1 MYSPQEPMDS
11 VGELNI
17 KDEYEQEKCGE
28 VFRTNGAFNYVCYI
42 CTVKLEE
49 ATEFEQHILLHFD
62 LKVGV
67 IDDKT
72 ADEIPYASHLQ
83 IEPSTYIQVAE
94 EPININKEID
104 YLAED
109 TTVEEENHL
118 ESTEFEG
125 IVKQNQV
132 KICAKARIE
141 KKVPVERYPNNDE
154 DDEHKELL
162 PGLSKKRRSDVV
174 NAVCKICDK
183 TYIRLHD
190 FKRHMRF
197 HESGRDVRKRLE
209 CDICK
214 VTYWLRDS
222 LIMHM
227 RKHSGERPF
236 ACSVCPET
244 FRTKE
249 SRKTHL
255 QNHTGEK
262 PYGCNICERRFTT
275 PQSCKTHIR
284 RHEGIKA
291 HLCTICGQSFVQGNQ
306 LTRHTK
312 ERHTETHVRYKCS
325 SCPKD
330 FRTQKLLSA
339 HKRMHTDQR
348 LFECTECSKS
358 FKTSEV
364 LKEHQKLH
372 SGIKTYLC
380 RYCGAA
386 FAQRAGKRCHERR
399 VHEET

>member
-1 MYSPQEPMDS
+1 MDS
-11 VGELNI
+11 SAGYNI

-28 VFRTNGAFNYVCYI
+28 VFRTNGAFSYVCYI

-49 ATEFEQHILLHFD
+49 ARDFEQHVLLHFN
-62 LKVGV
+62 LTVG
-67 IDDKT
+67 IFDHKTEDDPHE
-72 ADEIPYASHLQ
+72 DEIPYISHLQ
-83 IEPSTYIQVAE
+83 IEPFTDMPVA
-94 EPININKEID
+94 EID

-109 TTVEEENHL
+109 TTVKHEENHL
-118 ESTEFEG
+118 ESTENEG
-125 IVKQNQV
+125 IVKQNEV
-132 KICAKARIE
+132 KICNKNRTVRRVRV
-141 KKVPVERYPNNDE
+141 KHYPNYDGDE
-154 DDEHKELL
+154 DPKESL
-162 PGLSKKRRSDVV
+162 PVPSKKTRSDVV

-183 TYIRLHD
+183 TYVRLPD

-236 ACSVCPET
+236 ACNVCPAT
-244 FRTKE
+244 FRTKD
-249 SRKTHL
+249 SWKTHE
-255 QNHTGEK
+255 QNHTGAK
-262 PYGCNICERRFTT
+262 PYGCNICDSRFTT

-312 ERHTETHVRYKCS
+312 ERHTESHVRYKCS

-330 FRTQKLLSA
+330 FRTPKLLAA

-348 LFECTECSKS
+348 LFDCTECSKS
-358 FKTSEV
+358 FKTGEV

-372 SGIKTYLC
+372 SGIKSYLC

>member
-1 MYSPQEPMDS
+1 MDTS
-11 VGELNI
+11 AEFDI
-17 KDEYEQEKCGE
+17 KDENEQEKCGE
-28 VFRTNGAFNYVCYI
+28 VYRTRFGTFNYVCCI

-49 ATEFEQHILLHFD
+49 ATDFEQHVLLHFD
-62 LKVGV
+62 LTVGL
-67 IDDKT
+67 IDHKT
-72 ADEIPYASHLQ
+72 EDETPYISHLQ
-83 IEPSTYIQVAE
+83 IEHLPI
-94 EPININKEID
+94 EPININKEVD

-109 TTVEEENHL
+109 TTVKGEENHL
-118 ESTEFEG
+118 ESTEIEE
-125 IVKQNQV
+125 IIKQNCV
-132 KICAKARIE
+132 KKRTA
-141 KKVPVERYPNNDE
+141 KKVRVEHYDIE
-154 DDEHKELL
+154 DDHKESSFA
-162 PGLSKKRRSDVV
+162 LSKKTRSDVV

-183 TYIRLHD
+183 TYIRLPD

-236 ACSVCPET
+236 ACNVCPAT

-249 SRKTHL
+249 SWKTHL
-255 QNHTGEK
+255 QNHTGVK
-262 PYGCNICERRFTT
+262 PYGCNICDRRFTT
-275 PQSCKTHIR
+275 PQSWKTHIR

-312 ERHTETHVRYKCS
+312 ERHTESHVRYKCS

-330 FRTQKLLSA
+330 FRTPKLLSA

-348 LFECTECSKS
+348 LFDCAECSKS
-358 FKTSEV
+358 FKTNEV

-372 SGIKTYLC
+372 SGIKSYLC

>member
-1 MYSPQEPMDS
+1 MDS
-11 VGELNI
+11 SVEFKI

-28 VFRTNGAFNYVCYI
+28 VFRSKLGGFSYVCYV
-42 CTVKLEE
+42 CTAKLEE
-49 ATEFEQHILLHFD
+49 ATHFQQHVLLHFD
-62 LKVGV
+62 LTVGKVE
-67 IDDKT
+67 DDPYEN
-72 ADEIPYASHLQ
+72 EIPYISHLQ
-83 IEPSTYIQVAE
+83 IEPSTYLPFAE

-104 YLAED
+104 CLAED
-109 TTVEEENHL
+109 STVKREENNL
-118 ESTEFEG
+118 ESTEVEG
-125 IVKQNQV
+125 IMEQKEVKF
-132 KICAKARIE
+132 CAKTNTTR
-141 KKVPVERYPNNDE
+141 KVRLEHYPNDE
-154 DDEHKELL
+154 DDDDHKESFPVL
-162 PGLSKKRRSDVV
+162 PKKTRSDVV

-183 TYIRLHD
+183 TYIRLPD

-227 RKHSGERPF
+227 RKHSGEKPF
-236 ACSVCPET
+236 ACNVCTAT

-249 SRKTHL
+249 SWKTHVL
-255 QNHTGEK
+255 NHTGAK

-275 PQSCKTHIR
+275 PQSCKTHVR
-284 RHEGIKA
+284 RHEGIKS

-312 ERHTETHVRYKCS
+312 ERHTEPHVRYKCS

-330 FRTQKLLSA
+330 FRTPKLLSS
-339 HKRMHTDQR
+339 HKRMHTDRR
-348 LFECTECSKS
+348 LFDCTECSKS

-372 SGIKTYLC
+372 SGIKSYLC